1 MASSESRRLVEVRF
15 EPDERPPLHL
25 VVGLGLQL
33 AFLVIASMLLIP
45 LIVFQAVEG
54 SDAYVY
60 WAVFAAIVVG
70 GIATILQAV
79 RFGRVGAGYILMM
92 GSTIAFVPVSI
103 TALADGGIP
112 LLASLVIAC
121 GAIQL
126 LLSTRISALRRIVTQ
141 TVAGVILLLIGVTA
155 MPIAFDLL
163 ADAPSGPTPL
173 ASPVSALCTIVVMVC
188 MAMTG
193 SGTLRL
199 WAPVAG
205 IALGSLVAAILG
217 IYDFD
222 GVREAQ
228 WVGLPSVAW
237 SGLQL
242 DFGARFWV
250 LLPAFVFVTLI
261 DNIQTISYSV
271 GIQHV
276 SWRRQR
282 AVDYRAIQGSL
293 VVAGISN
300 LLSGLAATV
309 PNSIRPS
316 SISMANLTGVAARR
330 VGIAAGLILVVIA
343 FLPKLLAI
351 LLAIPGPVYGAFVAI
366 MVAILLVAGMKMIV
380 LDGIDYRK
388 GLMVGVAFF
397 AGMGFEA
404 GEIYPE
410 FLSEIAGGL
419 FDNGLT
425 AGGLVAIAMTSVMV
439 LMEPRRRRIEVD
451 LDMSSLPTIA
461 KFVRAFAG
469 RHGCTAAMA
478 DRLEAVSEETLITL
492 SMQDTVGGEQR
503 IRRLALTAQRV
514 RDEVVLEFIATVG
527 KENIQ
532 DQMVLLGEIRDEIDA
547 EKELSLRIL
556 RHLATSVHHQ
566 QYHNT
571 DVVTV
576 RLSSPEPAEA

>member
-1 MASSESRRLVEVRF
+1 MASSEPSRLTEVRF
-15 EPDERPPLHL
+15 EPDERPPLH
-25 VVGLGLQL
+25 VVLGLGLQL

-54 SDAYVY
+54 SEAYIY
-60 WAVFAAIVVG
+60 WAVFDAIVVG
-70 GIATILQAV
+70 GITTILQAV

-92 GSTIAFVPVSI
+92 GSTIAFVPVCI
-103 TALADGGIP
+103 TALSDGGVP

-126 LLSTRISALRRIVTQ
+126 LLSTRLSLLRRIVTQ
-141 TVAGVILLLIGVTA
+141 TVAGVIILLITVTA
-155 MPIAFDLL
+155 MPIVFDLL
-163 ADAPSGPTPL
+163 ADAPPSSISWAG
-173 ASPVSALCTIVVMVC
+173 PVSALCTILVIIC
-188 MAMTG
+188 MAMMG
-193 SGTLRL
+193 SGTVRL

-205 IALGSLVAAILG
+205 IALGSVVAAFLG
-217 IYDFD
+217 IYDFES
-222 GVREAQ
+222 VRQAR
-228 WVGLPSVAW
+228 WVGLPSLEW
-237 SGLQL
+237 PGLRL
-242 DFGARFWV
+242 EFGARFWV

-276 SWRRQR
+276 SWRRPR
-282 AVDYRAIQGSL
+282 AVDYKAIQGSL

-300 LLSGLAATV
+300 LLSGMAATV

-316 SISMANLTGVAARR
+316 SISMTSLTGVAARR
-330 VGIAAGLILVVIA
+330 VGIATGLMLLVLA
-343 FLPKLLAI
+343 FQPKVLAV
-351 LLAIPGPVYGAFVAI
+351 LLAIPGPVYGAYVAI
-366 MVAILLVAGMKMIV
+366 IVAVLFGAGMKMIV
-380 LDGIDYRK
+380 QDGINYRK
-388 GLMVGVAFF
+388 GLMAGIAFW

-404 GEIYPE
+404 GRIYPE

-425 AGGLVAIAMTSVMV
+425 AGGLVAIVMTSIMV
-439 LMEPRRRRIEVD
+439 LMEPRRRRIEVA
-451 LDMSSLPTIA
+451 LDVSSLPKIA
-461 KFVRAFAG
+461 SFLSAFAG
-469 RHGCTAAMA
+469 RHGLAGAMTN
-478 DRLEAVSEETLITL
+478 RMNAVSEETLLTL
-492 SMQDTVGGEQR
+492 LRHDSPDGDQSH
-503 IRRLALTAQRV
+503 RRLALTAQRV

-532 DQMVLLGEIRDEIDA
+532 DQMVLLEESRDESDA

-556 RHLATSVHHQ
+556 RHFAKSVRHQ

-576 RLSSPEPAEA
+576 RVSPPGA